1 MGYGGIFK
9 SVARIATSY
18 VGFQLGGPF
27 GAAVA
32 SSAFTAAS
40 GGSFKEALIS
50 GATSYVGAQ
59 ISQGL
64 NARIADAAAGAGV
77 PAGSISPI
85 GYQPPV
91 DSLGYQA
98 ALGYQGD
105 IFPIPAN
112 TLGYQGDISG
122 VDDFITEGARTAL
135 QAPTELAAESSGG
148 FLNEAARSLVDTPI
162 DLSAVTAPISGIT
175 DALKGFTD
183 PFLSATSHVGG
194 VYAAVNKD
202 LLGNLLPKFTE
213 GFEITNAGGLLAS
226 GVGGIATL
234 TLEQALNMELPGLDE
249 ALIDEAGFNQQAI
262 QFIRQ
267 EARNALSQGAFDE
280 ILAGGLENPFLRETT
295 GTPEEIET
303 ARQAQE
309 DEFRKVIAAGIER
322 RNVDLGPDITEA
334 QFRTVFDDP
343 NLGQAI
349 LSDEEALRRQSF
361 GQQIGEAFPGDAF
374 QSLDDNII
382 SSIVEER
389 QGPAQQQI
397 SRFGA
402 RGNLNP
408 TGGQTA
414 NLFIEEQVPR
424 ARERVEDIG
433 AGVLGGYE
441 RDIGEIRGRAEQQ
454 AGEYRLG
461 EDLFD
466 VAPFSEER
474 GKLIE
479 ARQGTLGSDVRSAI
493 GSEPLFDVSGALRA
507 GGRAQGI
514 VSGRGQ
520 NQALL
525 DQIAARELGSTST
538 RNRRGLGS
546 RGSGAF

>member
-1 MGYGGIFK
+1 MGYGGFFK
-9 SVARIATSY
+9 SVVRIAIPA
-18 VGFQLGGPF
+18 VVALAGGGPLSIAIASAATT
-27 GAAVA
+27 GA
-32 SSAFTAAS
+32 T
-40 GGSFKEALIS
+40 GGSFKEALMSGVTSYIGANIGQSISAASATGAEGLSLQQGLQS
-50 GATSYVGAQ
+50 GALVGQSTAAGPQ
-59 ISQGL
+59 IL
-64 NARIADAAAGAGV
+64 DAATGAIVATGDVAAAATSALGVDTLGVGLGDAFNVGLAEANQAITGGLSSFSTPGIDQGFGGFVEGATKLFKTPFDVLQNAGDTILGQGALTGV
-77 PAGSISPI
+77 TSSVPLTPI
-85 GYQPPV
+85 G
-91 DSLGYQA
+91 A
-98 ALGYQGD
+98 
-105 IFPIPAN
+105 F
-112 TLGYQGDISG
+112 
-122 VDDFITEGARTAL
+122 
-135 QAPTELAAESSGG
+135 
-148 FLNEAARSLVDTPI
+148 
-162 DLSAVTAPISGIT
+162 
-175 DALKGFTD
+175 
-183 PFLSATSHVGG
+183 VGG
-194 VYAAVNKD
+194 A
-202 LLGNLLPKFTE
+202 T
-213 GFEITNAGGLLAS
+213 
-226 GVGGIATL
+226 TL
-234 TLEQALNMELPGLDE
+234 TLNQALLANTPE
-249 ALIDEAGFNQQAI
+249 ADQLLIDEGFNPQQI
-262 QFIRQ
+262 QLLKQ
-267 EARNALSQGAFDE
+267 EARNTLSQGAFDE

-322 RNVDLGPDITEA
+322 RNVDLGPDITES

-507 GGRAQGI
+507 GGRAQGV

-525 DQIAARELGSTST
+525 DQIAARELGSIST